1 MAMSTTTKTLKI
13 DGMTCV
19 NCENRIERKLKNT
32 EGVTEAKASFSKG
45 TATVTFDP
53 QAVTMEE
60 ITEAIEGLDYHVVKT
75 VQAPG
80 QTGNITKILGV
91 SIILLAAYMVLSR
104 LGFLNIFNAFPT
116 AEKGTGLGMLFVIG
130 LLTSVHCV
138 AMCGGINLSQC
149 VPQVSAGPDG
159 KLASLRPSLL
169 YNLGR
174 VISYTVI
181 GGIVGAIGSVVS
193 FSGAF
198 KGAVQL
204 LAGVFMV
211 IMGLNMLN
219 IFPWLRRLNPR
230 MPKIFARKINR
241 EKGRSNSP
249 LYVGLL
255 NGLMPCGPLQAM
267 QLYALSSGSAI
278 NGALSMLL
286 FSLGTVPL
294 MFGLGALSSFLSQKF
309 THRMMRV
316 SAVLVVLLGVFM
328 FGSGMSLSGFSF
340 SFDFP
345 QTGSAVQSANA
356 ASIQGNAQI
365 ITSGLTSGRY
375 EPITVQKGIPV
386 KWTIKAKKSDLN
398 GCNNRIVVPKYG
410 LEVAL
415 KEGDNIIEF
424 TPTESGKVPFSCWM
438 GMIRSKITV
447 VDDLASAPV
456 SAAAVNPKIPSDKVA
471 VAQVKDDGT
480 QKVDITIDKNG
491 FSPAVVVMQ
500 SGLNTEWTINVSQPS
515 DGNSTLLV
523 PDYNAQ
529 VPLTEG
535 ANPITLVPEGD
546 FDFSTADNAFFGLVK
561 VVDDLGNVDL
571 DAIKKEAA
579 DYTPTVWDPSLD
591 NADLPSCC
599 SPQQ

>member
-1 MAMSTTTKTLKI
+1 MASSMTTKKLKI

-19 NCENRIERKLKNT
+19 GCENRIERKLKNT
-32 EGVTEAKASFSKG
+32 AGVTEAKASFVKG
-45 TATVTFDP
+45 MATVTFDP
-53 QAVTMEE
+53 QAVTTEE
-60 ITEAIEGLDYHVVKT
+60 ITQAIEGMDYHVVKT
-75 VQAPG
+75 AQAPG
-80 QTGNITKILGV
+80 QAGNITKTLGV
-91 SIILLAAYMVLSR
+91 AIILLAVYMILSR
-104 LGFLNIFNAFPT
+104 LGFLNIFNAFPQ

-149 VPQVSAGPDG
+149 VPQAAAGPDG
-159 KLASLRPSLL
+159 KKLASLRPGLL

-198 KGAVQL
+198 KGVVQL

-328 FGSGMSLSGFSF
+328 FGSGMSLSGL

-356 ASIQGNAQI
+356 ASIQGNTQI

-386 KWTIKAKKSDLN
+386 KWTIQAKKSDLN
-398 GCNNRIVVPKYG
+398 GCNNKIVVPKYN

-415 KEGDNIIEF
+415 KEGDNVIEF
-424 TPTESGKVPFSCWM
+424 TPTESGTVPFSCWM

-447 VDDLASAPV
+447 VDDLASAPA
-456 SAAAVNPKIPSDKVA
+456 STAAVNPKILADKVA
-471 VAQVKDDGT
+471 VAQLVDDGT
-480 QKVDITIDKNG
+480 QKVAITIDKNG

-500 SGLNTEWTINVSQPS
+500 SGLETEWTVNVSQPS

-523 PDYNAQ
+523 PVYSAQ
-529 VPLTEG
+529 VPLQEG
-535 ANPITLVPEGD
+535 ANPLSLVPDSD

-561 VVDDLGNVDL
+561 VVDDLSSVDL
-571 DAIKKEAA
+571 AAIQKEAA
-579 DYTPTVWDPSLD
+579 EYTPTVWDPSLD
-591 NADLPSCC
+591 SADLPSCC